1 MSEYN
6 SNTSENLNNSN
17 NNNSFRKN
25 HHNSLS
31 LDTSAALQHLAALGY
46 QTGDNVYMRGFLPSD
61 DPRKANDYGRKS
73 NKLIKK
79 QVEQWQAEG
88 RGIYFVINGGG
99 HKDVDVK
106 QCRAIFCEHDDIEKE
121 LQLNLWKK
129 LGLPEPTIQVDTGG
143 KSIHSYWVF
152 TEPVNTDK
160 WRSLQAD
167 LLEFTDADRSIK
179 NPSRVMRLAGAWH
192 LSELGAVQ
200 SKIVS
205 FSGKRYNYS
214 QLRGIIQISRNK
226 KVEKSSSSAKGESK
240 SLNSPEYI
248 SLSTLTDVRVP
259 VPSTVPLFLCLSRAS
274 RRNLNGVSKG
284 RRNST
289 GAALSR
295 DLIGTANYLSK
306 IGQKFS
312 GDPYQLLRDYGSRC
326 NPALSHKE
334 IKKIWRSAKRDN
346 PTPSCTPNGVN
357 NCIIAWYKRTTSSSN
372 SSSIIDVRDAKFNN
386 GDQGFSFPGYNSLAL
401 EEICASIDKLIAQGV
416 TGSNLTAMLNQLAAS
431 SQFHIG
437 ELRKLH
443 AERMGEDDLET
454 SRDDNRAEVENL
466 LGLTDKSLSMHDY
479 IPEPLATTLNQWC
492 EWLSIRPA
500 TVLTALLA
508 GVSSL
513 HKVGTELVIHRAQNF
528 TVPPTLY
535 AALISESGQKK
546 SPIFSNIIR
555 QPLLQLRK
563 EKKEASVAAEE
574 DYEAAK
580 LAWEKSK
587 KGKKPVPPPEPTLYF
602 FTNAT
607 GEAIPVQATKD
618 PKKSLL
624 GLIDE
629 LSGLF
634 NSANAYRQ
642 GRGSDKQDLL
652 SYFDG
657 SGQTVLRASGVKVDL
672 DNIYLSLFGTIQP
685 GILQQHMGDC
695 TDPDGSWARFLL
707 VNQPLSAAT
716 LSDDDGQSV
725 EVSECIAW
733 LYRKIDQLPEMEYR
747 LSHQAFKR
755 YQPVYNRLEQLR
767 VTHPQ
772 PGMRAVFSKM
782 EGYIGRLALNLHV
795 LWELANGKDVPDE
808 EIPLFIM
815 ERAIRLAK
823 FYIGQVKL
831 IHSHS
836 DDEGLA
842 PHITKMIEL
851 SKRLSENGKDGWLTA
866 RIMQQ
871 AFSNK
876 YKKTSANQCREWM
889 NEAVQ
894 MGYGQT
900 MGSGNRLK
908 WHWQKSPPDLS
919 PLSPPQ
925 SEKEFEVYS
934 NVVTNENKLQQR
946 SDKESTKKVGT
957 VGTTPSPEEE
967 DTISKNPQRKNQN
980 ETVQK
985 GRKAPMESQGLIEEE
1000 SLEKTAAEE
1009 KPIEEEDSLLGRS
1022 VPTETTETVEPI
1034 QDKEKK
1040 DDWNSSN
1047 NNNSSNSPHR

>member
-1 MSEYN
+1 
-6 SNTSENLNNSN
+6 
-17 NNNSFRKN
+17 
-25 HHNSLS
+25 
-31 LDTSAALQHLAALGY
+31 
-46 QTGDNVYMRGFLPSD
+46 
-61 DPRKANDYGRKS
+61 
-73 NKLIKK
+73 
-79 QVEQWQAEG
+79 
-88 RGIYFVINGGG
+88 
-99 HKDVDVK
+99 
-106 QCRAIFCEHDDIEKE
+106 
-121 LQLNLWKK
+121 
-129 LGLPEPTIQVDTGG
+129 
-143 KSIHSYWVF
+143 
-152 TEPVNTDK
+152 
-160 WRSLQAD
+160 
-167 LLEFTDADRSIK
+167 
-179 NPSRVMRLAGAWH
+179 
-192 LSELGAVQ
+192 
-200 SKIVS
+200 
-205 FSGKRYNYS
+205 
-214 QLRGIIQISRNK
+214 
-226 KVEKSSSSAKGESK
+226 
-240 SLNSPEYI
+240 
-248 SLSTLTDVRVP
+248 
-259 VPSTVPLFLCLSRAS
+259 
-274 RRNLNGVSKG
+274 
-284 RRNST
+284 
-289 GAALSR
+289 
-295 DLIGTANYLSK
+295 
-306 IGQKFS
+306 
-312 GDPYQLLRDYGSRC
+312 
-326 NPALSHKE
+326 
-334 IKKIWRSAKRDN
+334 
-346 PTPSCTPNGVN
+346 
-357 NCIIAWYKRTTSSSN
+357 
-372 SSSIIDVRDAKFNN
+372 
-386 GDQGFSFPGYNSLAL
+386 
-401 EEICASIDKLIAQGV
+401 
-416 TGSNLTAMLNQLAAS
+416 
-431 SQFHIG
+431 
-437 ELRKLH
+437 
-443 AERMGEDDLET
+443 
-454 SRDDNRAEVENL
+454 
-466 LGLTDKSLSMHDY
+466 
-479 IPEPLATTLNQWC
+479 
-492 EWLSIRPA
+492 
-500 TVLTALLA
+500 
-508 GVSSL
+508 
-513 HKVGTELVIHRAQNF
+513 
-528 TVPPTLY
+528 
-535 AALISESGQKK
+535 
-546 SPIFSNIIR
+546 
-555 QPLLQLRK
+555 
-563 EKKEASVAAEE
+563 
-574 DYEAAK
+574 
-580 LAWEKSK
+580 
-587 KGKKPVPPPEPTLYF
+587 
-602 FTNAT
+602 
-607 GEAIPVQATKD
+607 
-618 PKKSLL
+618 
-624 GLIDE
+624 
-629 LSGLF
+629 
-634 NSANAYRQ
+634 
-642 GRGSDKQDLL
+642 
-652 SYFDG
+652 
-657 SGQTVLRASGVKVDL
+657 
-672 DNIYLSLFGTIQP
+672 
-685 GILQQHMGDC
+685 MGDC